1 MTTAGIEKSGLD
13 GISSPDPKLRL
24 RLRRGD
30 IRCYRICEP
39 IEITV
44 SAGMAGYP
52 AARIT
57 PAECPRPVE
66 RASCRWKCYD
76 LEYR

>member
-44 SAGMAGYP
+44 SAGYGRLSGGQNSP
-52 AARIT
+52 
-57 PAECPRPVE
+57 
-66 RASCRWKCYD
+66 S
-76 LEYR
+76 